1 MKKAIKS
8 LFILSA
14 FLLTGCQPEP
24 TPTPDPTPGPVEDE
38 EEKPSEEN
46 PGEEE
51 PVVEEFNAGEFLLET
66 LKGDIGLSMNFKKAQ
81 VNIDTGIETNPE
93 VTILK
98 TYLGSD
104 EYFNQEIKDG
114 EVIEETHY
122 FKNAEGVAVT
132 RKPSIDNSELIDT
145 PVMDNTYEDAVFD
158 DNYLSPFKDLSLGDF
173 TVQDELT
180 FVFNISVFNSEHIH
194 SVCTMYSGNLT
205 SLIFEVDKENKQ
217 VNFEYVA
224 EFSYEDNPNIVRYTG
239 EGSVVSKEKIGITEV
254 KLFEKT
260 AESQLIDEKLAL
272 LNKQQHAFKY
282 TIIDPDDN
290 SVDETYEVIVNPDI
304 VYIKLTE
311 DGVTSE
317 YGFMDTEEG
326 YIDFDVVKEGDKV
339 QFVAKNKATKDKT
352 VADSLVDFSMAGE
365 FFTFKDG
372 QYSLRSNLGL
382 NDYLDRFLPS
392 TFIDNDSYSVD
403 EETFKM
409 NISDSSMKI
418 EYDYS
423 YGVRHK
429 VIEVTSFVGAKI
441 PYDNYEIVHF
451 TNPTSWAE
459 VDFYEDLVT
468 LLGSEERVNDIPF
481 VYPDLGWTFPMVFP
495 GMGWASLMGE
505 FSSEEVAREAAND
518 YNTDLIMNGFMM
530 SESSL
535 TTYEKDYEDMLV
547 EVEATA
553 DGADFTIYI
562 SVSQKSLTE

>member
-1 MKKAIKS
+1 MKKAIKT
-8 LFILSA
+8 LFILST
-14 FLLTGCQPEP
+14 FLLTGCQPES

-38 EEKPSEEN
+38 EKPNEEN

-66 LKGDIGLSMNFKKAQ
+66 LKGDIGLSMNFRKAQ
-81 VNIDTGIETNPE
+81 VNLDTGKETNPE
-93 VTILK
+93 DTILK
-98 TYLGSD
+98 TYLGSE
-104 EYFNQEIKDG
+104 EYFNQEIKEG

-158 DNYLSPFKDLSLGDF
+158 DNYLSPFKDLSLSDF

-180 FVFNISVFNSEHIH
+180 FVLNISVFNSEYIH

-205 SLIFEVDKENKQ
+205 SLIFKVDKENKQ

-224 EFSYEDNPNIVRYTG
+224 EFSYEGDPNIVRYTG
-239 EGSVVSKEKIGITEV
+239 EGSVVSKEEIGITEV

-272 LNKQQHAFKY
+272 LNKQEHAFKY
-282 TIIDPDDN
+282 TVIDPDDN
-290 SVDETYEVIVNPDI
+290 SVDKTYEVIVNPDI

-326 YIDFDVVKEGDKV
+326 YIDFDIVKDGDKV

-365 FFTFKDG
+365 FFVFKEG
-372 QYSLRSNLGL
+372 QYYLRSNLGL

-392 TFIDNDSYSVD
+392 AFIDKDTYSVD

-409 NISDSSMKI
+409 DISDSSMKI

-423 YGVRHK
+423 YGLWHK
-429 VIEVTSFVGAKI
+429 VIEVTSFEGAKI
-441 PYDNYEIVHF
+441 PYDDYEIVHF
-451 TNPTSWAE
+451 TNPTSWTE
-459 VDFYEDLVT
+459 VDFYEDLVA

-481 VYPDLGWTFPMVFP
+481 VYPDLGWTLPIVVP
-495 GMGWASLMGE
+495 DMGFAQLTGE
-505 FSSEEVAREAAND
+505 FSSEEAASD
-518 YNTDLIMNGFMM
+518 AEFGFMMDLIMNGFMI

-535 TTYEKDYEDMLV
+535 NAYEKDYGDMV
-547 EVEATA
+547 VKVEATA
-553 DGADFTIYI
+553 DGVDFTIYI
-562 SVSQKSLTE
+562 SLLIPSAK

>member
-1 MKKAIKS
+1 MKKAIKT
-8 LFILSA
+8 LFILST
-14 FLLTGCQPEP
+14 FLLTGCQPES

-38 EEKPSEEN
+38 EKPNEEN
-46 PGEEE
+46 PGKEE
-51 PVVEEFNAGEFLLET
+51 PVIEEFDAGEFLLET
-66 LKGDIGLSMNFKKAQ
+66 LKGEIGLFMNFRKAQ
-81 VNIDTGIETNPE
+81 VNLDTGIETNPE
-93 VTILK
+93 DTILK
-98 TYLGSD
+98 TYLGSE

-122 FKNAEGVAVT
+122 FKNEEGVAVT
-132 RKPSIDNSELIDT
+132 RKPSFDNSKLIDT

-158 DNYLSPFKDLSLGDF
+158 DTYLSPFKDLSLGDF

-180 FVFNISVFNSEHIH
+180 FVLNISVFNSEHIH

-205 SLIFEVDKENKQ
+205 SLIFKVDKENKQ

-224 EFSYEDNPNIVRYTG
+224 EFSYEGNPNIVRYTG

-272 LNKQQHAFKY
+272 LNKQEHAFKY

-290 SVDETYEVIVNPDI
+290 SVNKTYEVIVNSDI
-304 VYIKLTE
+304 VYIKLTK

-326 YIDFDVVKEGDKV
+326 YIDFDVVKDGDKI
-339 QFVAKNKATKDKT
+339 QFVAKNKATQDKT
-352 VADSLVDFSMAGE
+352 VEDSLVDFSMAGE
-365 FFTFKDG
+365 FFIFKDG
-372 QYSLRSNLGL
+372 QYYLRSNLGL

-392 TFIDNDSYSVD
+392 TFIDKDTYSVD

-409 NISDSSMKI
+409 DINDSSMKI

-423 YGVRHK
+423 YGLWHK
-429 VIEVTSFVGAKI
+429 VIEVTSFEGAKI
-441 PYDNYEIVHF
+441 PYDDYEIVHF

-459 VDFYEDLVT
+459 VDFYDDLVT

-481 VYPDLGWTFPMVFP
+481 VYPDLGRTFPIVVP
-495 GMGWASLMGE
+495 DMGFAQLTGE
-505 FSSEEVAREAAND
+505 FSSEKAASD
-518 YNTDLIMNGFMM
+518 AEFGFMMDLMMNGFMM

-535 TTYEKDYEDMLV
+535 TAYEKDYGDMV
-547 EVEATA
+547 VKVEATA
-553 DGADFTIYI
+553 DGVDFTIYI
-562 SVSQKSLTE
+562 SLLIPSAK

>member
-1 MKKAIKS
+1 MKKAIKT
-8 LFILSA
+8 LFILST
-14 FLLTGCQPEP
+14 FLLTGCQPES

-38 EEKPSEEN
+38 EKPNEEN

-51 PVVEEFNAGEFLLET
+51 PVVEEFDAGEFLLET
-66 LKGDIGLSMNFKKAQ
+66 LKGDIGLSMNFRKAQ
-81 VNIDTGIETNPE
+81 VNLDTGKETNPE
-93 VTILK
+93 DTILK
-98 TYLGSD
+98 TYLGSE
-104 EYFNQEIKDG
+104 EYFNQEIKEG

-122 FKNAEGVAVT
+122 FKNEEGVAVT
-132 RKPSIDNSELIDT
+132 RKPSFDNSELIDT
-145 PVMDNTYEDAVFD
+145 PVMDYNTHEDAVFE
-158 DNYLSPFKDLSLGDF
+158 DNYLSPFKDLSLSDF

-180 FVFNISVFNSEHIH
+180 FVLNISVFNSEYIH

-205 SLIFEVDKENKQ
+205 SLIFKVDKENKQ

-224 EFSYEDNPNIVRYTG
+224 EFSYEGDPNIVRYTG
-239 EGSVVSKEKIGITEV
+239 EGSVVSKEEIGITEV

-272 LNKQQHAFKY
+272 LNKQEHAFKY

-326 YIDFDVVKEGDKV
+326 YIDFDIVKDGDKV

-365 FFTFKDG
+365 FFIFKDG
-372 QYSLRSNLGL
+372 QYYLSSNLGL

-392 TFIDNDSYSVD
+392 TFIDKDTYSVD

-409 NISDSSMKI
+409 DISDSSMKI

-423 YGVRHK
+423 YGLWHK

-441 PYDNYEIVHF
+441 PYDDYEIVHF
-451 TNPTSWAE
+451 TNPTSWAK
-459 VDFYEDLVT
+459 VDFYEDLVRK
-468 LLGSEERVNDIPF
+468 SKR
-481 VYPDLGWTFPMVFP
+481 YPICLSRFRLD
-495 GMGWASLMGE
+495 
-505 FSSEEVAREAAND
+505 SSDCCSRYGVR
-518 YNTDLIMNGFMM
+518 TINGRIF
-530 SESSL
+530 
-535 TTYEKDYEDMLV
+535 
-547 EVEATA
+547 
-553 DGADFTIYI
+553 
-562 SVSQKSLTE
+562 